1 MQRPGVTSLPDTL
14 LCDIIAYL
22 PLGTLVVCWKVSR
35 KWRQLIEYS
44 KSCWKNHMQTFQL
57 KDTQYDVEDRAF
69 LGRGL
74 ELTSE
79 TLESL
84 EMSGLEASALLYS
97 IFSYHTMHFRLL
109 SQIDL
114 SNTKIHC
121 FQIGYLIR
129 KCENLIELLLQNCK
143 NVTDFLF
150 QEIQMEADLTGEI
163 PSSSDSLQHVN
174 LSHTSCTEIAIFCL
188 INEEIFPNLIS
199 IRLEAIKM
207 SRKDI
212 TEILL
217 RRPTVMQLPSPCPY
231 LYGMPELS
239 EEFPDIDSFVPDLTD
254 YMVMASLIGVI

>member
-1 MQRPGVTSLPDTL
+1 MQRPGVTSLPDSL
-14 LCDIIAYL
+14 LCDIFTYL
-22 PLGTLVVCWKVSR
+22 PLDTLVVCWKVSR
-35 KWRQLIEYS
+35 KWHHLIEYC

-57 KDTQYDVEDRAF
+57 KDAQHDVEDRAF
-69 LGRGL
+69 LGKGL

-84 EMSGLEASALLYS
+84 EMNGLQTSASLYS
-97 IFSYHTMHFRLL
+97 ISSYHTMHFRLL

-114 SNTKIHC
+114 SNTKIHS
-121 FQIGYLIR
+121 FQIGHLLK
-129 KCENLIELLLQNCK
+129 KCENLIELSLQNCK

-150 QEIQMEADLTGEI
+150 QEIQLAVDLTGEI
-163 PSSSDSLQHVN
+163 PSSSNSLQYVN
-174 LSHTSCTEIAIFCL
+174 LSHTSCTEITIFCL
-188 INEEIFPNLIS
+188 INEEIFPRLIS
-199 IRLEAIKM
+199 VRLEAIKM

-217 RRPTVMQLPSPCPY
+217 RRPTIMQLPSPCPY
-231 LYGMPELS
+231 LYELPQLS